1 MAGEVAEAGAEVVN
15 GPADGIGCADPRSTA
30 PDAPHAETSRQPMM
44 VVSTVRRAGGDGIL
58 PCCRHRVRNST
69 TAV

>member
-1 MAGEVAEAGAEVVN
+1 
-15 GPADGIGCADPRSTA
+15 
-30 PDAPHAETSRQPMM
+30 MM